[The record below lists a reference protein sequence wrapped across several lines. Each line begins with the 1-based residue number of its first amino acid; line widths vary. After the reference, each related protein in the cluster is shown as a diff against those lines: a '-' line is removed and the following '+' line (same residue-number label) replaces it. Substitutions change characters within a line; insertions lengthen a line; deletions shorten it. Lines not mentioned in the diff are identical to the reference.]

1 MTSSQQP
8 EPDQSSRQGR
18 RWLRISLIAGSIVI
32 VGGAGV
38 ALAGWIFANERLSPI
53 IARQL
58 SKTLNRPVELG
69 DIERLT
75 FSGIRVGPSTIPPTA
90 TDPDTISLQAVE
102 VNFNL
107 LELLTRELRYDI
119 TLETVDA
126 YIKQDANGQ
135 WIDLDIQ
142 QPEREPGEEPFIEFK
157 PGTIRLANGSVTLVP
172 YTPADTDT
180 AVQLDAIQAEAVF
193 SEADLQGDPQT
204 PDDDVVIQAQAIA
217 FKLQAESAAGGSIAT
232 QGSVVLPPAD
242 PLQDASEST
251 AAAPEGIPQWA
262 DPVLQAADRL
272 SQWRWPWG
280 MAPAWAQRSVKGPSA
295 KVNIRTQDL
304 KLTEIRTLAQY
315 YIPDDFPVDITSG
328 LLSGNVDM
336 AIVPDEPLAL
346 TGTARWRGGTVEVN
360 GLPAP
365 IQNVEVQSR
374 FQDRQIT
381 LEDVAARLGDITA
394 QGDGTIDL
402 RNGYDLQAQF
412 DPFTIAQITD
422 LFEVDLPVDTAGS
435 FIANVT
441 MTGPLAEP
449 EITTNLVSQDVTT
462 IDKVQL
468 ANLSAQVVYADQA
481 LVLDNLQAIP
491 TAGGQ
496 LSGRGRYDLGQPGR
510 LEFQLTGQALPADAI
525 AQPYGLPETVVLG
538 PVSIDARASGP
549 VDQLQG
555 LVRWNAPAGTYPA
568 RGDIAIAGQTLRFQ
582 NTFVQVAGGTVSGDG
597 TLANGAWDA
606 TVQARGIQLA
616 QLGSTVAGVV
626 AGNAQLSGSLS
637 DLSLAG
643 IQGQGDVNVALAAGT
658 IAGQANLANGLWNAN
673 VQSSDLQLAQFSDN
687 LQGTAA
693 GRFALSGDVNN
704 LSLAGIRGEGEFVAS
719 DGLATAAPLAPQLA
733 TVQEP
738 LFGSVAW
745 DGRDLRVRQ
754 AETAGISA
762 NGIITPQLEGPGAP
776 TIANVDLNLLV
787 NNYSL
792 AALPVPDVVPLR
804 GQASFDGRLRGSLD
818 TLALVGDARLVDLAV
833 SDLKFDPLLTG
844 PVNVDL
850 ARGVDVNLQGT
861 QDVIQVAYS
870 FGQRN
875 LDFTV
880 RADDALATGRT
891 RNNIFTADIT
901 NFPLSVLN
909 LPPGGVANLGT
920 VRGTVESAQ
929 ITADL
934 NKPTLVSQFAIN
946 DPGIGYI
953 GFRGDTLRQS
963 DRSSVSASRLEGQ
976 FSYANGVASLTNTRL
991 TAKDSTYLLTGRY
1004 SQTGDPELMGQVTIE
1019 RGEVQDILAALQIF
1033 ELSDFGRGLKK
1044 PEWFRRYSPEELDA
1058 LLAVF
1063 PAGQSQASLI
1073 TQMRRLTEVLELQ
1086 AAQSQADQS
1095 SALPPLTD
1103 LQGKFGGDVV
1113 ISGSVDDL
1121 NAVFDLAGV
1130 DWSWG
1135 NAYHIDNIIAEGQYA
1150 DGVVRLNPLRFSTRD
1165 SESPAFL
1172 NVNGEISLDPDDE
1185 VARSLNIDVK
1195 NVSISA
1201 LPKVPSNIQGIIDAN
1216 AILSGN
1222 LKNPQLRGSV
1232 ELVDASINQNPVQ
1245 SAGAQFIY
1253 QDARFNLNSAM
1264 VIDNPE
1270 DPLTLTASIPYRL
1283 PFAERKPDSEA
1294 LSIKAN
1300 VRDEG
1305 LSLLNLVNRQVTY
1318 ESGKGDVNLEIT
1330 GLWPDGSS
1338 LPDVA
1343 NINIDGDA
1351 QLDDITLNALVLP
1364 EPLTDITGN
1373 IRFRGD
1379 RIIVDELSGNFSD
1392 GQISAV
1398 GALPLVIPVSQGDA
1412 LFTGDS
1418 EAGIPADSNP
1428 STETDQNQ
1436 AAASPPD
1443 ESEEPDNEMPDN
1455 ADQNRPAAIETRPLP
1470 VDRDPAD
1477 IPLTLTLDKIAL
1489 NLKGLYDG
1497 QVDGRIRI
1505 GGSIFLLGPQLT
1517 GATVLSNG
1525 RISLPDSPNQA
1536 AAAQDVAD
1544 RQADSDGFQSP
1555 PPKFINFNV
1564 RLADN
1569 VRVQVANVV
1578 DVQAKGNVAVNGVF
1592 PNIQPEGRIN
1602 LPSGSIN
1609 LYVTKFRLTGD
1620 ENYAE
1625 FRPAM
1630 GLDPYLKATLRASV
1644 TDAEGGSGTN
1654 LTAGSPFPRNE
1665 ISDAEA
1671 DQLGLNQT
1679 GIRTVRIRAEADG
1692 PLSRLVNLQGV
1703 TLRSTPPRS
1712 EGEIVALISG
1722 GVLSTVESTLSGSGT
1737 NGLSVEQ
1744 LLVFAGS
1751 AVLDRLQDV
1760 FGESAGLTDLR
1771 LYSATPESAQTSG
1784 NIDVGAEIGFQ
1795 FSPTISVSVQKVFTN
1810 ITPAQFNIRY
1820 RINDQFSVRGTT
1832 SYEDFTEN
1840 SGLLLEYE
1848 SRF

>member
-8 EPDQSSRQGR
+8 EPEQPSQHGR

-38 ALAGWIFANERLSPI
+38 ALAGWIFANERLSPL
-53 IARQL
+53 IAKQL

-75 FSGIRVGPSTIPPTA
+75 FSGIRVGPSRIPPTA
-90 TDPDTISLQAVE
+90 TDPDTISLKAVE

-107 LELLTRELRYDI
+107 LELLTRELHYDI

-126 YIKQDANGQ
+126 YIEQDANGQ

-142 QPEREPGEEPFIEFK
+142 QPEREPGQEPFIEFK
-157 PGTIRLANGSVTLVP
+157 PGTIRLEDGAVTLVP
-172 YTPADTDT
+172 YTPTETNT
-180 AVQLDAIQAEAVF
+180 AVKLDNIQAEGVF
-193 SEADLQGDPQT
+193 SEAKLQGNQET

-217 FKLQAESAAGGSIAT
+217 FDLQARSVAGGSIAA

-242 PLQDASEST
+242 PLQDAPEST
-251 AAAPEGIPQWA
+251 ATAPEGLPQWA
-262 DPVLQAADRL
+262 DPVLKAADHL
-272 SQWRWPWG
+272 SQWGWPWNL
-280 MAPAWAQRSVKGPSA
+280 APAWAQRSADGPSV

-304 KLTEIRTLAQY
+304 KLTEIRALAQY

-346 TGTARWRGGTVEVN
+346 TGTARWRGGTIEVK

-365 IQNVEVQSR
+365 IQNVEAQSR

-402 RNGYDLQAQF
+402 RSGYDLQAQF

-422 LFEVDLPVDTAGS
+422 LFAVDLPVDTAGT

-481 LVLDNLQAIP
+481 LVLNNFQAIP

-496 LSGRGRYDLGQPGR
+496 LSGSGRYDIGQPGR

-538 PVSIDARASGP
+538 PVSINARASGP

-555 LVRWNAPAGTYPA
+555 LVSWNAPSGTYPA

-597 TLANGAWDA
+597 TLVNGAWDA
-606 TVQARGIQLA
+606 TVQARGIQLG
-616 QLGSTVAGVV
+616 QLGSTVDGVV

-637 DLSLAG
+637 NLSLAG
-643 IQGQGDVNVALAAGT
+643 IQGQGEVNVALPAGT
-658 IAGQANLANGLWNAN
+658 IAGQANLANGLWSAN
-673 VQSSDLQLAQFSDN
+673 VQSNDLQLAQFSQN

-693 GRFALSGDVNN
+693 GRFALTGDVNN
-704 LSLAGIRGEGEFVAS
+704 LSLAGIRGEGEFVVS

-733 TVQEP
+733 AVQEP

-754 AETAGISA
+754 AETAGIFA
-762 NGIITPQLEGPGAP
+762 DGIITPQLEGPGAP
-776 TIANVDLNLLV
+776 TIANVDLNLQV
-787 NNYSL
+787 DNYSL
-792 AALPVPDVVPLR
+792 AALPVPDVVPLS
-804 GQASFDGRLRGSLD
+804 GQASFDGRLTGSLD
-818 TLALVGDARLVDLAV
+818 TLALVGDARLVNLAV
-833 SDLKFDPLLTG
+833 SDLKFDPLLAG

-850 ARGVDVNLQGT
+850 ARGVDVNLRGT
-861 QDVIQVAYS
+861 QDVVQVAYT

-920 VRGTVESAQ
+920 VRGTVEEAQ

-934 NKPTLVSQFAIN
+934 SKPTLVSQFTIN
-946 DPGIGYI
+946 DPGLGYI
-953 GFRGDTLRQS
+953 GFRGDTLMQS
-963 DRSSVSASRLEGQ
+963 DRSSITASRLEGQ
-976 FSYANGVASLTNTRL
+976 FSYANGTASLTNTRL

-1004 SQTGDPELMGQVTIE
+1004 SQNGNPELMGQVTIE
-1019 RGEVQDILAALQIF
+1019 QGEIQDILAALQIF

-1044 PEWFRRYSPEELDA
+1044 PEWFRRYSPEELNA

-1063 PAGQSQASLI
+1063 PAGQSQAALL
-1073 TQMRRLTEVLELQ
+1073 TQMRRLTEILELQ
-1086 AAQSQADQS
+1086 AAQSQASQA

-1103 LQGKFGGDVV
+1103 LQGKFGGDIV
-1113 ISGSVDDL
+1113 ISGAVGDL
-1121 NAVFDLAGV
+1121 NAAFDLAGV
-1130 DWSWG
+1130 NWSWG
-1135 NAYHIDNIIAEGQYA
+1135 SAYHIDNIIAEGQYA

-1165 SESPAFL
+1165 AEPPAFL

-1195 NVSISA
+1195 NVSIAA
-1201 LPKVPSNIQGIIDAN
+1201 LPKVPENIQGIIDAN

-1232 ELVDASINQNPVQ
+1232 DLANVSINQNPVQ

-1253 QDARFNLNSAM
+1253 QDARFNLNSSM

-1270 DPLTLTASIPYRL
+1270 DPLTLTASVPYRL
-1283 PFAERKPDSEA
+1283 PFAARKPDSEA
-1294 LSIKAN
+1294 LIIKAN

-1305 LSLLNLVNRQVTY
+1305 LSLINLVNRQVTY
-1318 ESGKGDVNLEIT
+1318 ESGKGNVNLQIT
-1330 GLWPDGSS
+1330 GNWPDGSS

-1343 NINIDGDA
+1343 SINIDGDA
-1351 QLDDITLNALVLP
+1351 QLNGITLNALVLP

-1373 IRFRGD
+1373 LRFRGD
-1379 RIIVDELSGNFSD
+1379 RIIVDELSGDFSD

-1398 GALPLVIPVSQGDA
+1398 GALPLVIPVSEGDA
-1412 LFTGDS
+1412 LFSGDS
-1418 EAGIPADSNP
+1418 AAGAPEDTDPALMN
-1428 STETDQNQ
+1428 DQNQ
-1436 AAASPPD
+1436 AAGSPPD
-1443 ESEEPDNEMPDN
+1443 DPEAPAN
-1455 ADQNRPAAIETRPLP
+1455 ASDDSAPVVETRPLI
-1470 VDRDPAD
+1470 VDRDPAE
-1477 IPLTLTLDKIAL
+1477 IPLTLSLDKIAL

-1517 GATVLSNG
+1517 GAVMLSNG
-1525 RISLPDSPNQA
+1525 SISLPDSPNQA

-1544 RQADSDGFQSP
+1544 RQADSGGFQP
-1555 PPKFINFNV
+1555 APPKFVNFNV
-1564 RLADN
+1564 RLTDN

-1578 DVQAKGNVAVNGVF
+1578 DVQAKGNVAINGVF
-1592 PNIQPEGRIN
+1592 PNIQPQGRID
-1602 LPSGSIN
+1602 LPSGWIN

-1625 FRPAM
+1625 FRPAL

-1644 TDAEGGSGTN
+1644 TDAAGSGGTN

-1692 PLSRLVNLQGV
+1692 PVSRLVNLQGV

-1820 RINDQFSVRGTT
+1820 RINDQFNLRGTT